1 MKTKANAAP
10 SSPAHSSPAQT
21 RSARLIQWMIHLPR
35 LTRIVLAAVFALAVT
50 LALTPIVD
58 RIYLE
63 SFYNPDTRIIPALIT
78 TVAGL
83 AFYVFG
89 WRTIIGY
96 VGETPPARREV
107 FWYFIVGTV
116 ACLIVIVLTVF
127 GAIFGS
133 LE

>member
-1 MKTKANAAP
+1 MKKANVAAP
-10 SSPAHSSPAQT
+10 SASRFETFST
-21 RSARLIQWMIHLPR
+21 RLIQWVIHLPR
-35 LTRIVLAAVFALAVT
+35 LTRIVLSAVFALAVT
-50 LALTPIVD
+50 LAITPIVD
-58 RIYLE
+58 RIYLDN
-63 SFYNPDTRIIPALIT
+63 FYSPDTRIIPALIT
-78 TVAGL
+78 TIIGL
-83 AFYVFG
+83 AYYVFG